1 METPE
6 SNIPSET
13 KNNNDL
19 INYKPLLECTELDE
33 DSKSGKEFEKINKKI
48 LDLLNKDFDIPL
60 NINKSNIKSKNFIFT
75 DNAIKKLKEIKYYL
89 SHNYPVLLEGPTGT
103 AKTKSVEILCE
114 EMGLKLK
121 RFNLSS
127 ETKTADLFGRYAGD
141 PKSFSG
147 LSFQEGIFIEAFK
160 NGHTLLL
167 DEINLASNQVL
178 QSFEECLDSHKISCE
193 IPGMPWQEIQMGK
206 GFNILIKVYLQIK
219 DKI

>member
-89 SHNYPVLLEGPTGT
+89 SHNYPVLLEVQQEQQKLSQLKYY
-103 AKTKSVEILCE
+103 AKKWV
-114 EMGLKLK
+114 
-121 RFNLSS
+121 
-127 ETKTADLFGRYAGD
+127 
-141 PKSFSG
+141 
-147 LSFQEGIFIEAFK
+147 
-160 NGHTLLL
+160 
-167 DEINLASNQVL
+167 
-178 QSFEECLDSHKISCE
+178 
-193 IPGMPWQEIQMGK
+193 
-206 GFNILIKVYLQIK
+206 
-219 DKI
+219 